1 MIREGRVTVNG
12 RRVTELG
19 SRANPAVDAIK
30 LDGKLLRLPTHHTYV
45 LLHKPVG
52 FVTTLSDPEG
62 RPTVVSLLAGLNVRV
77 FPVGRLDFHSSGL
90 LLLTDD
96 GELALR
102 LTHPRYGV
110 LKTYVA
116 KVKGVPTEAELQRLA
131 AGIRLLDGTRCAPA
145 DVRVIDARED
155 RCWVQV
161 RIEEGRNREVRRM
174 FEAIHHPVDKLRR
187 VRLGP
192 VKLGKLPTAAWRE
205 LDAGEVAALRA
216 AVGL

>member
-1 MIREGRVTVNG
+1 M
-12 RRVTELG
+12 
-19 SRANPAVDAIK
+19 
-30 LDGKLLRLPTHHTYV
+30 

-62 RPTVVSLLAGLNVRV
+62 RPTVVSLLAGVSSRV

-102 LTHPRYGV
+102 LTHPRYGIP
-110 LKTYVA
+110 KTYVA
-116 KVKGVPTEAELQRLA
+116 KVKGVPSEAELGRLA
-131 AGIRLLDGTRCAPA
+131 NGVRLLDGTRCAPA
-145 DVRVIDARED
+145 DVRVIDTRDD
-155 RCWVQV
+155 RCWVQI
-161 RIEEGRNREVRRM
+161 RIDEGRNREVRRM
-174 FEAIHHPVDKLRR
+174 FDAIHHPVDKLRR

-192 VKLGKLPTAAWRE
+192 LKLGKLPTGAWRE
-205 LDAGEVAALRA
+205 LDAGEVAELRA